1 MGGAVICM
9 AELARPGSVRSAYLF
24 EPIIPPDGFLTPQT
38 GGNPMAEAARRRR
51 PTFPSKAAALW
62 NYASKA
68 PLRDLSAASLA
79 AYVQHAFTEQGEGG
93 TATLHPLPEDE
104 AAVFDGAGKITVA
117 EVADVQVP
125 VTVAVG
131 TTDIA
136 WGPAHFG
143 APIAE
148 ALPHAR
154 LSSFPELGHFGPLE
168 APTIVA
174 ADVREHLARLPTFD

>member
-1 MGGAVICM
+1 M
-9 AELARPGSVRSAYLF
+9 
-24 EPIIPPDGFLTPQT
+24 
-38 GGNPMAEAARRRR
+38 
-51 PTFPSKAAALW
+51 
-62 NYASKA
+62 
-68 PLRDLSAASLA
+68 
-79 AYVQHAFTEQGEGG
+79 QHAFTEQGEGG

-104 AAVFDGAGKITVA
+104 AAVVFDGAGKITIA

-148 ALPHAR
+148 ALPNAR

-174 ADVREHLARLPTFD
+174 ADVREHLARLA